1 MTTPDLTGI
10 RIIHRAMRG
19 DLHRLVAL
27 TEHLVA
33 TTPTRAKAI
42 AHFVGRITHT
52 IHQHHTREDEIVWP
66 LIERS
71 AGAAADLN
79 DLSEDHSLL
88 DPLLNEADTAAAG
101 VRRRRRRQTPPP
113 GAQAPLRAPGRAHR
127 GGGTPDLPRHPPV
140 RHREGLGRRRDPDPQ
155 GRRHPLRPV
164 LDRPV
169 RHPRGD
175 GPHQEDGRPGRG
187 ADAGRAAPRSPAAA
201 AAHLRV
207 RASRARSAQNAEPT
221 LSAISAAAA

>member
-27 TEHLVA
+27 TEHLAA
-33 TTPTRAKAI
+33 TTPTRARAI

-71 AGAAADLN
+71 AGAAADLG

-88 DPLLNEADTAAAG
+88 DPLLNEADAAAKAFAAG
-101 VRRRRRRQTPPP
+101 GDAKPLHLALKRLSELLDEHIEAEERLIFPVVLQYVTERDWAEAETRIRKGGDIRFDLCWVGQYATREEMARIRRMGGPVVTLMLAALRPGHRRRQRLIF
-113 GAQAPLRAPGRAHR
+113 G
-127 GGGTPDLPRHPPV
+127 
-140 RHREGLGRRRDPDPQ
+140 
-155 GRRHPLRPV
+155 
-164 LDRPV
+164 
-169 RHPRGD
+169 
-175 GPHQEDGRPGRG
+175 
-187 ADAGRAAPRSPAAA
+187 
-201 AAHLRV
+201 
-207 RASRARSAQNAEPT
+207 
-221 LSAISAAAA
+221 